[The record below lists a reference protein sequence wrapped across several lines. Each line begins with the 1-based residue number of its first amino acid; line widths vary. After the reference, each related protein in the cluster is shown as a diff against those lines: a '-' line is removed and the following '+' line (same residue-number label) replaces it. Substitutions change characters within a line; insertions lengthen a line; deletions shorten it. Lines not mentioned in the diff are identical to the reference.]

1 MDATDIY
8 ANVEEPS
15 GGHSKWK
22 REMNRSTNIY
32 ENKDACCAVEQNRVG
47 PALSDVARSKTVKTS
62 SCRAAAVI
70 LGLLCLLLLV
80 GLITLGFLHKD
91 RTELEMEMV
100 QLQTSHKNL
109 TKENDQ
115 LQTSFRNLTKE
126 NDQLQTSFRNLTKEN
141 DQLQTSFK
149 NLTKENDQ
157 LQTSFKN
164 LTKEND
170 QLQTSYSILTKDR
183 DQLQKIL
190 EKRIDEQN
198 NPQVLYSEVWR
209 HFNGNFYY
217 FSSLMKSWQE
227 SRNDC
232 QQRGADLVIINSAKE
247 QDFIRSWRKHMWI
260 GLNDREVEGTW
271 RWVDGTPV
279 LTATRF
285 WGTSE
290 PNDAKGTEDCAEIY
304 NYESQNSWNDAP
316 CEIQKHWICESRL
329 K

>member
-1 MDATDIY
+1 MDEIDIY
-8 ANVEEPS
+8 ANVEEPL
-15 GGHSKWK
+15 GGHIKWK
-22 REMNRSTNIY
+22 REMNRSSNIY
-32 ENKDACCAVEQNRVG
+32 ENKDVSYAVEQNRVG
-47 PALSDVARSKTVKTS
+47 PALSGVAGSKTVKTIS
-62 SCRAAAVI
+62 YRAAAVI

-91 RTELEMEMV
+91 RTELEMEMEMV
-100 QLQTSHKNL
+100 QLQTSHK
-109 TKENDQ
+109 
-115 LQTSFRNLTKE
+115 
-126 NDQLQTSFRNLTKEN
+126 NLTKEN

-190 EKRIDEQN
+190 ENRTNEQN
-198 NPQVLYSEVWR
+198 NP
-209 HFNGNFYY
+209 
-217 FSSLMKSWQE
+217 QE

-232 QQRGADLVIINSAKE
+232 QQRGVDLVIINSAKE
-247 QDFIRSWRKHMWI
+247 QDFIRSWRKRMWI

-316 CEIQKHWICESRL
+316 CEIQKHWICELRL